1 MQLPYTDHYSEAVAI
16 AGEVIGVAL
25 TAVVWSR
32 SFSTRIAT
40 ATFTGAI
47 AIAALLPAAIPEL
60 GLISKDL
67 TVLPILQVSA
77 SLATLA
83 IFLGQRLNW
92 FRALAVLGQVG
103 LAALANYVRQSD
115 NELAFLH
122 LFWYGVLVG
131 VHLMW
136 AAPPRT
142 HEYEPDEGPARPSFV
157 VQEVIIFALTVGLA
171 FLITNLVFDRF
182 VYNGDE
188 VANSFQANVYGHLRA
203 YAPLP
208 PCAPMFENYWV
219 FRHEGRVFSQ
229 YTPGWPLFMAIFSRL
244 GVISLA
250 GPVMSGIAA
259 VGIARLSR
267 RLAAGL
273 GSTPQASRRIVSI
286 ASVLGPLLAFLG
298 PAMLLNGASRFSHT
312 MVCACFAW
320 SIEALCV
327 LSDPDKSRAR
337 AWFGGIGLGS
347 ATSLML
353 ATRPTDG
360 ATLGVG
366 IFIYFAWAAFRRR
379 IGWRGWAGTA
389 LGFAAFG
396 GLSLVLLRLQLG
408 EWFQTGY
415 KLTPLIRPGNEFVMS
430 WPKPNELK
438 YGIPLATGAYCWWPA
453 TPALGIAG
461 LVRALG
467 GRERRVAFML
477 AVGALALFGFYYFV
491 EFGRGADDGLG
502 PRYTLPVVVP
512 MATGGAALLAPL
524 FARLSLPRMS
534 APANWFRS
542 LLAPAALSA
551 AIAYGVICVAPLL
564 YPVAY
569 HDYYAQT
576 ETFRAVRKKG
586 LKNAIVIIIE
596 GQTNLTESNMVQ
608 NPPLDANPD
617 VLYLSR
623 HSKAEE
629 ACAREHYP
637 GRTWYRAGK
646 GQVLTP
652 Y

>member
-1 MQLPYTDHYSEAVAI
+1 M
-16 AGEVIGVAL
+16 
-25 TAVVWSR
+25 
-32 SFSTRIAT
+32 
-40 ATFTGAI
+40 
-47 AIAALLPAAIPEL
+47 
-60 GLISKDL
+60 
-67 TVLPILQVSA
+67 
-77 SLATLA
+77 
-83 IFLGQRLNW
+83 
-92 FRALAVLGQVG
+92 
-103 LAALANYVRQSD
+103 
-115 NELAFLH
+115 
-122 LFWYGVLVG
+122 
-131 VHLMW
+131 
-136 AAPPRT
+136 
-142 HEYEPDEGPARPSFV
+142 
-157 VQEVIIFALTVGLA
+157 
-171 FLITNLVFDRF
+171 
-182 VYNGDE
+182 
-188 VANSFQANVYGHLRA
+188 
-203 YAPLP
+203 
-208 PCAPMFENYWV
+208 
-219 FRHEGRVFSQ
+219 
-229 YTPGWPLFMAIFSRL
+229 
-244 GVISLA
+244 
-250 GPVMSGIAA
+250 
-259 VGIARLSR
+259 
-267 RLAAGL
+267 
-273 GSTPQASRRIVSI
+273 
-286 ASVLGPLLAFLG
+286 LGPMLAFLG

-320 SIEALCV
+320 SIESLCV

-337 AWFGGIGLGS
+337 AWFWGIGLGS

-366 IFIYFAWAAFRRR
+366 IFLYFVWAAFQRR
-379 IGWRGWAGTA
+379 IGWRGWLGTTI
-389 LGFAAFG
+389 GFAAFG

-415 KLTPLIRPGNEFVMS
+415 KLTPLIRPGNEFHMS

-438 YGIPLATGAYCWWPA
+438 YGIPLATGSYCWWPA

-467 GRERRVAFML
+467 GRERRVSFML
-477 AVGALALFGFYYFV
+477 AIGALALLAFYSFV

-534 APANWFRS
+534 APATWFRA

-569 HDYYAQT
+569 REYYAQT

-596 GQTNLTESNMVQ
+596 GQTNMTESNMVQ
-608 NPPLDANPD
+608 NPPLDSHPD

-623 HSKAEE
+623 HNKAEE